1 MAYHFNQGDRPL
13 PGYTIQRGIGTG
25 GFGEV
30 YYATSDGGKEVALKY
45 LRDNPQVELRGA
57 THCLNL
63 KSPYL
68 VALHDIKQS
77 PQGDFFVIMEYV
89 NGPTLRDLM
98 NGEPA
103 GLGPQKAA
111 YFLREIGKGLAYL
124 HDRGIVHR
132 DLKPGNIFYE
142 DGYVKIGD
150 YGLSKMMAA
159 SQHSGQTMSVGT
171 VHYMAPEV
179 GSGNYDRTIDVYAL
193 GVVLYEMLLG
203 RVPFSG
209 ASMGE
214 VLMKH
219 LTAQPEVD
227 ELPEPF
233 PRVIRKAL
241 AKDPNDRYQ
250 TVTEMMAEVFAVED
264 LSRSVAAFE
273 PASLSGLAARAA
285 QDVNVTLAAP
295 GAGPA
300 IAVVGTGSSNVGQ
313 GMPPPVIDPGAEQRG
328 GGGRFARVAHRV
340 GGRVDRVAGRLDET
354 RLGQG
359 VAALGRRPRS
369 VLESVALAV
378 IVCAG
383 LSTAMMA
390 LNHQGPLY
398 AVALFAHSAAIV
410 GGILLSLRL
419 TRNSNLAFDQD
430 AARSNAVANYES
442 SKWPTR
448 LIGVAVV
455 AGAFTTVNA
464 IFRNSGLLGG
474 ESSRWLTPVL
484 VAVLLC
490 DWRGRLVSGRKGEF
504 SIGLAFSA
512 GILGLILAA
521 IWADESG
528 LQIAGM
534 LAAASLSVQTLGGI
548 WPLRKESDA
557 AEVGDEAGAANAAP
571 GIDEADSPWR
581 RMWNTMSRT
590 QAEAR
595 RVAVSRD
602 GSVDRHGHRVG
613 RQPRPPVAGSE
624 AVGRQPIHEAR
635 NSGVRIA
642 WSLLAGLLLFAMILA
657 FVAPAVLDSPE
668 DEFAAF
674 TVAGVVL
681 ANASL
686 FALWCGLARCKK
698 GLWRGVFRKAVF
710 FTGTAMAGGCGTAI
724 GMFGLEGEDFLAALA
739 GILFGGVVSLFVWL
753 VPVPAYV
760 PKARPP
766 EDDETQARHRKARSF
781 KIAGGC
787 CLAACVAL
795 IPILLL
801 LVHPSN
807 HDEVMPAVFVPL
819 SITGLWLLVSGFV
832 VGRPR
837 PKKRKMVELPLRR
850 VFVVDSVDD
859 LDSLLER
866 HMSMYGYSLRN
877 RGDLL
882 WQFGRG
888 DWIAQFWQS
897 DIRRWKADLTIA
909 AYQQPEGGYRLNCHL
924 DVDASF
930 SDPKQTRLR
939 RLEQELDD
947 LQELLAGRALP
958 DSGREGLG

>member
-1 MAYHFNQGDRPL
+1 MAFYFNQGDRPL

-77 PQGDFFVIMEYV
+77 PDGAFFVIMEYV

-98 NGEPA
+98 SSEPA

-150 YGLSKMMAA
+150 YGLSKIMAA

-250 TVTEMMAEVFAVED
+250 TVTEMMAEVFEVED

-273 PASLSGLAARAA
+273 PASLSTLAARAA
-285 QDVNVTLAAP
+285 RDVNVTLAAP
-295 GAGPA
+295 GGGPA
-300 IAVVGTGSSNVGQ
+300 VAVVGAGSSNVGQ
-313 GMPPPVIDPGAEQRG
+313 GMPPPVIDPGAEHRG
-328 GGGRFARVAHRV
+328 GGGRFDRMAVRA
-340 GGRVDRVAGRLDET
+340 GSRVDRVTGRLDRT
-354 RLGQG
+354 RFGQG
-359 VAALGRRPRS
+359 VAAVGHRPRS
-369 VLESVALAV
+369 VLESIALAI

-383 LSTAMMA
+383 ISTAVMVID
-390 LNHQGPLY
+390 HQGPQY
-398 AVALFAHSAAIV
+398 AVALLTHSAAIV
-410 GGILLSLRL
+410 GGVLLSLRL
-419 TRNSNLAFDQD
+419 TRNSNLAFDRH
-430 AARSNAVANYES
+430 AARSDALAACES
-442 SKWPTR
+442 RKWPTR
-448 LIGVAVV
+448 LIGMAVV
-455 AGAFTTVNA
+455 AGTFAAVNA
-464 IFRNSGLLGG
+464 VSRHSGLLGSG
-474 ESSRWLTPVL
+474 SLHWAAPVI

-490 DWRGRLVSGRKGEF
+490 DWRGRLVAGRKGEF
-504 SIGLAFSA
+504 SIGSAFSA
-512 GILGLILAA
+512 GLLGYVLAA
-521 IWADESG
+521 IWADGSG
-528 LQIAGM
+528 LPIAGM
-534 LAAASLSVQTLGGI
+534 LAASSLGIQALGGI
-548 WPLRKESDA
+548 WPLGDGSGDSEA
-557 AEVGDEAGAANAAP
+557 AEGRDDVAAP
-571 GIDEADSPWR
+571 RAATGTDEKNPAWR
-581 RMWNTMSRT
+581 RMWDTMTRT
-590 QAEAR
+590 QEEAR
-595 RVAVSRD
+595 RVAVSR
-602 GSVDRHGHRVG
+602 GGQVNAAGTMGARATVPEAGATV
-613 RQPRPPVAGSE
+613 PMPV
-624 AVGRQPIHEAR
+624 REAR
-635 NSGVRIA
+635 SSAVRVCWA
-642 WSLLAGLLLFAMILA
+642 FAAAFLLFAMIFA
-657 FVAPAVLDSPE
+657 FVSPAVMNWQGNQ
-668 DEFAAF
+668 FAAP

-681 ANASL
+681 AQAVVFCL
-686 FALWCGLARCKK
+686 TCIFPAYKK
-698 GLWRGVFRKAVF
+698 GIWRGVFRQAIF
-710 FTGTAMAGGCGTAI
+710 FTGTAMAGGCGAAI
-724 GMFGLEGEDFLAALA
+724 GLFHLQNEAFLAALA
-739 GILFGGVVSLFVWL
+739 GILLGAVASLLVWF

-760 PKARPP
+760 PKAPP
-766 EDDETQARHRKARSF
+766 PKDDETQAQHRKAHRLKF
-781 KIAGGC
+781 AGKC
-787 CLAACVAL
+787 CLVSAPVL
-795 IPILLL
+795 IPILLAA
-801 LVHPSN
+801 VHPTD
-807 HDEVMPAVFVPL
+807 HDEVLPAVLGPL
-819 SITGLWLLVSGFV
+819 VLLGLCLLISGFV
-832 VGRPR
+832 VARPR
-837 PKKRKMVELPLRR
+837 PRKPKPIELPLRR
-850 VFVVDSVDD
+850 GFEIDSLDD

-877 RGDLL
+877 RGELL
-882 WQFGRG
+882 WQFARG
-888 DWIAQFWQS
+888 DWLAQFWQS
-897 DIRRWKADLTIA
+897 DIRRWKTDLTIA
-909 AYQQPEGGYRLNCHL
+909 AYRRPEDGYRVNCHL
-924 DVDASF
+924 DVDAGF
-930 SDPKQTRLR
+930 SNPKQAQLR
-939 RLEQELDD
+939 RLEMELDD
-947 LQELLAGRALP
+947 LQGLLGGRALT
-958 DSGREGLG
+958 DSGQAGLV